1 MNQRKSD
8 YYMKKKKRLI
18 MCLVGLLCLGCILS
32 CSKQPDFDAKSYVQS
47 SLDAYY
53 HGDYKDY
60 ANLLE
65 ISEKD
70 AKKEIEED
78 FNESI
83 QQQFDDSDNIT
94 DKGIADYAKKLVEV
108 KKLAKY
114 KVQDVKEE
122 DGVYTV
128 SVQVEPSDVFQTLQ
142 QSSAEVSKEK
152 IAQGMKET
160 DPGVFASV
168 LTESVQ
174 KSIDKNS
181 HGEPVTVTVKVE
193 KNHSG
198 TYELSETERSKLETA
213 MFPTTE

>member
-1 MNQRKSD
+1 MLNKMS
-8 YYMKKKKRLI
+8 KKNILF
-18 MCLVGLLCLGCILS
+18 VGLAISALCMTS

-47 SLDAYY
+47 SLDAEY
-53 HGDYKDY
+53 HEQYADY
-60 ANLLE
+60 ANLME
-65 ISEKD
+65 ISEED
-70 AKKEIEED
+70 VKKQVVED

-83 QQQFDDSDNIT
+83 RQQFASSDNIT
-94 DKGIADYAKKLVEV
+94 EEEIAAYTEKMAEV
-108 KKLAKY
+108 KKMAKY
-114 KVQDVKEE
+114 KVQDE
-122 DGVYTV
+122 DGNYTV
-128 SVQVEPSDVFQTLQ
+128 SVKVEPSDVFQTLQ

-181 HGEPVTVTVKVE
+181 YGDPVTVTVKVE

-198 TYELSETERSKLETA
+198 TYDLSETERNKLETV
-213 MFPTTE
+213 MFPTE

>member
-1 MNQRKSD
+1 
-8 YYMKKKKRLI
+8 MKRYKKIIILAVGNL
-18 MCLVGLLCLGCILS
+18 LVLS
-32 CSKQPDFDAKSYVQS
+32 ACSRQPDLDAKSYVQS

-83 QQQFDDSDNIT
+83 QQQFDYSDNIT

-114 KVQDVKEE
+114 KVQDEKKDE
-122 DGVYTV
+122 DGNYTV
-128 SVQVEPSDVFQTLQ
+128 SVKVEPSDVFQTLQ

-152 IAQGMKET
+152 IVQGMKET

-181 HGEPVTVTVKVE
+181 YGDPVTVTVKVE

>member
-1 MNQRKSD
+1 
-8 YYMKKKKRLI
+8 MKRYKKIIILAVGNL
-18 MCLVGLLCLGCILS
+18 LVLS
-32 CSKQPDFDAKSYVQS
+32 ACSRQPDLDAKSYVQS

-114 KVQDVKEE
+114 KVQDEKKDE
-122 DGVYTV
+122 DGNYTV
-128 SVQVEPSDVFQTLQ
+128 SVKVEPSDVFQTLQ

-181 HGEPVTVTVKVE
+181 YGDSVTVTVKVE

-213 MFPTTE
+213 MFPTE

>member
-1 MNQRKSD
+1 M
-8 YYMKKKKRLI
+8 I
-18 MCLVGLLCLGCILS
+18 LGTTMLS
-32 CSKQPDFDAKSYVQS
+32 IGISACSKQPDFDAKSYVQS

-53 HGDYKDY
+53 HGEYKDY

-94 DKGIADYAKKLVEV
+94 DKGIADYAKKLAEV

-128 SVQVEPSDVFQTLQ
+128 SVQVEPSNVFQTLQ
-142 QSSAEVSKEK
+142 QSSVEVSKEK

-168 LTESVQ
+168 LMESVQ

-181 HGEPVTVTVKVE
+181 YGDPVTVTVKVE

>member
-1 MNQRKSD
+1 MSQ
-8 YYMKKKKRLI
+8 KREVVYITIGIIVSI
-18 MCLVGLLCLGCILS
+18 MLS
-32 CSKQPDFDAKSYVQS
+32 ACSKQSDFDAKSYVQS

-53 HGDYKDY
+53 HGEYKDY

-94 DKGIADYAKKLVEV
+94 DKGIADYAEKLTEV

-128 SVQVEPSDVFQTLQ
+128 SVQVEPSNVFQTLQ
-142 QSSAEVSKEK
+142 QSSTDVSNEK
-152 IAQGMKET
+152 IKQGLDGN
-160 DPGVFASV
+160 DPEVFASV
-168 LTESVQ
+168 LTESIQ
-174 KSIDKNS
+174 KSLEKNRY
-181 HGEPVTVTVKVE
+181 GKAVTVKVSVE
-193 KNHSG
+193 KDNSG
-198 TYELSETERSKLETA
+198 KYGLSDTEMSKLEAA
-213 MFPTTE
+213 MFPTE

>member
-1 MNQRKSD
+1 
-8 YYMKKKKRLI
+8 MKNLQKYLMILGTI
-18 MCLVGLLCLGCILS
+18 MLS
-32 CSKQPDFDAKSYVQS
+32 IEISACSKQPDFDAKSYVQS

-53 HGDYKDY
+53 HGEYKDY

-83 QQQFDDSDNIT
+83 QQQFNDSDNIT
-94 DKGIADYAKKLVEV
+94 DKGIADYAEKLTEV

-128 SVQVEPSDVFQTLQ
+128 SVQVEPSNVFQTLQ

-181 HGEPVTVTVKVE
+181 YGAPVTVTVKVE

-213 MFPTTE
+213 MFPTE

>member
-1 MNQRKSD
+1 
-8 YYMKKKKRLI
+8 MKRYKKIIILAVGNL
-18 MCLVGLLCLGCILS
+18 LVLS
-32 CSKQPDFDAKSYVQS
+32 AWSKQPDFDAKSYVQS

-94 DKGIADYAKKLVEV
+94 DKGIADYAKKLAEV

-114 KVQDVKEE
+114 RMWKKR
-122 DGVYTV
+122 
-128 SVQVEPSDVFQTLQ
+128 
-142 QSSAEVSKEK
+142 
-152 IAQGMKET
+152 M
-160 DPGVFASV
+160 
-168 LTESVQ
+168 ESIQ
-174 KSIDKNS
+174 
-181 HGEPVTVTVKVE
+181 
-193 KNHSG
+193 
-198 TYELSETERSKLETA
+198 
-213 MFPTTE
+213 

>member
-1 MNQRKSD
+1 
-8 YYMKKKKRLI
+8 MKKKKRLI

-128 SVQVEPSDVFQTLQ
+128 SVQVEPSNVFQTLQ

-181 HGEPVTVTVKVE
+181 YGAPVTVTVKVE

-213 MFPTTE
+213 MFPTE

>member
-1 MNQRKSD
+1 
-8 YYMKKKKRLI
+8 MKRYKKIIILAVGNL
-18 MCLVGLLCLGCILS
+18 LVLS
-32 CSKQPDFDAKSYVQS
+32 ACSKQPDFDAKPYVQS

-128 SVQVEPSDVFQTLQ
+128 SVQVEPSNVFQTLQ
-142 QSSAEVSKEK
+142 QSSVEVSKEK

-168 LTESVQ
+168 LMESVQ

-181 HGEPVTVTVKVE
+181 YGAPVTVTVKVE

-213 MFPTTE
+213 MFPTE

>member
-1 MNQRKSD
+1 
-8 YYMKKKKRLI
+8 MKNLQKYLMILGTI
-18 MCLVGLLCLGCILS
+18 MLS
-32 CSKQPDFDAKSYVQS
+32 IGISACSKQPDFDAKSYVQS

-83 QQQFDDSDNIT
+83 QKQFDDSDNIT
-94 DKGIADYAKKLVEV
+94 DKGIADYTEKLTEV

-128 SVQVEPSDVFQTLQ
+128 SVQVEPSNVFQTLQ
-142 QSSAEVSKEK
+142 QSSVEVSKEK

-181 HGEPVTVTVKVE
+181 YGAPVTVTVKVE

>member
-1 MNQRKSD
+1 
-8 YYMKKKKRLI
+8 MKNLQKYLMILGTI
-18 MCLVGLLCLGCILS
+18 MLSVGIS
-32 CSKQPDFDAKSYVQS
+32 ACSKQPDFDAKSYVQS

-53 HGDYKDY
+53 HGEYKDY

-114 KVQDVKEE
+114 KVQDEKKDE
-122 DGVYTV
+122 DGNYTV
-128 SVQVEPSDVFQTLQ
+128 SVKVEPSDVFQILQ

-181 HGEPVTVTVKVE
+181 YGDSVTVTVKVE

-198 TYELSETERSKLETA
+198 TYEMSETEGSKLETA
-213 MFPTTE
+213 MFPTE

>member
-1 MNQRKSD
+1 
-8 YYMKKKKRLI
+8 MKRYKKIIILAVGNL
-18 MCLVGLLCLGCILS
+18 LVLS
-32 CSKQPDFDAKSYVQS
+32 ACSRQPDLDAKSYVQS

-114 KVQDVKEE
+114 KVQDEKKDE
-122 DGVYTV
+122 DGNYTV
-128 SVQVEPSDVFQTLQ
+128 SVKVEPSDVFQTLQ

-181 HGEPVTVTVKVE
+181 YGEPMTVTVKVE

-213 MFPTTE
+213 MFPTE

>member
-1 MNQRKSD
+1 MF
-8 YYMKKKKRLI
+8 
-18 MCLVGLLCLGCILS
+18 ILS
-32 CSKQPDFDAKSYVQS
+32 ACSKQPDFDAKFYVQG

-60 ANLLE
+60 ADLLE

-83 QQQFDDSDNIT
+83 QQQFNDSDNIT
-94 DKGIADYAKKLVEV
+94 EEEIAAYTEKMAEV

-114 KVQDVKEE
+114 KVQDEKKDE
-122 DGVYTV
+122 DGNYTV
-128 SVQVEPSDVFQTLQ
+128 SVKVEPSDVFQTLQ

-174 KSIDKNS
+174 KSIDKKS
-181 HGEPVTVTVKVE
+181 YGEPVSVTVKVE

-213 MFPTTE
+213 MFPTE